1 MKILAVKYIFSYKR
15 KLIFGT
21 SKWIKGNLQSQRS
34 TNLHFI
40 TAYSYLLSMIHTQ
53 WRFKFQDYH
62 KIFVVHF
69 LVILQKYF
77 KKNRN
82 RNSHNEINLWRRNLQ
97 IFRAS
102 LDNCSWIRSCSN
114 FKISFFSCQNNIAA
128 KPIFQRNFCFCKTYL
143 YLLLLITLFV
153 HFCLSSTSELW
164 HAPLASAF

>member
-1 MKILAVKYIFSYKR
+1 MTPYFIYSRNKKVNDKLLKLNLAILEKLFFKIVCILKILAVKYIFSYKR
-15 KLIFGT
+15 KLIFGA

-97 IFRAS
+97 IFRTS

-114 FKISFFSCQNNIAA
+114 FKISFFFMSKQYC
-128 KPIFQRNFCFCKTYL
+128 C
-143 YLLLLITLFV
+143 
-153 HFCLSSTSELW
+153 
-164 HAPLASAF
+164 